1 MKLFLKTFRMIGI
14 DKNYGFNFK
23 KGLNFISGPT
33 STGKTTIFEL
43 IDYALG
49 AKQHKSYIEVGQKC
63 TDIELEII
71 LDNTTY
77 KIKRRLFD
85 YKLPVLIEILDEANQ
100 KFLEYGIFD
109 VENSNNEKSLSSFLL
124 SKLGLSGV
132 KIASQNLSFRDLF
145 KYSYLKQIEIDN
157 EDILSSESNP
167 VLNNKRKSTFE
178 IIFNFYDQLLGEL
191 KAKLKESQEELKNE
205 TLRYE
210 GIETFLKTSNI
221 ENFESV
227 KLRRNEINQQI
238 IELKEL
244 LGDKSNHKS
253 EGISNPK
260 VQELNASVRLKKINL
275 KKYYDELNDKDEYI
289 GKLRLLSNQYESDI
303 AKLDATIMGIK
314 GINKY
319 EFLICP
325 NCMKPLETHQNGAN
339 CHLCGDNMDDIV
351 ENTLI
356 LKTEKKN
363 TVKKRNELEKH
374 ISYKVT
380 EKFELQKVIKNL
392 NDDINSDERILEEL
406 TEEYV
411 NPFIEE
417 ISLINMALGRYYKEL
432 DGLENS
438 LRFIKE
444 LNRLTLLLSDKEKEV
459 NRLKEQIKGK
469 ANLNDK
475 SSTLDMLSTR
485 FSSILKEFQFPKL
498 EKAYVNPKDYLP
510 YVRERKYNSLGS
522 LGAVT
527 LITMAYYLSIFVETE
542 EDIYNHLNLLMI
554 DTPRK
559 NLGTSSQNEEFQ
571 DEEIYNS
578 VIKYFISLDKTSSEE
593 MQLLII
599 NNGYPD
605 FLPKKD
611 IIVEFSSDGRV
622 GLIDDI

>member
-1 MKLFLKTFRMIGI
+1 MKLFLKTFRMIGS

-85 YKLPVLIEILDEANQ
+85 YKLPVLIEIFDEANQ
-100 KFLEYGIFD
+100 KFLEYGTFD
-109 VENSNNEKSLSSFLL
+109 VENSDNDKSLSSFLL
-124 SKLGLSGV
+124 SKLGLNGV
-132 KIASQNLSFRDLF
+132 KIANQNLSFRDLF

-157 EDILSSESNP
+157 EDILSSESNFM
-167 VLNNKRKSTFE
+167 LNNKRKSTFE

-227 KLRRNEINQQI
+227 KLRRYKINHKI
-238 IELKEL
+238 TELKEA
-244 LGDKSNHKS
+244 LGDKSNYKD
-253 EGISNPK
+253 EDVSNPK
-260 VQELNASVRLKKINL
+260 VRELNAHVRMKKVNL
-275 KKYYDELNDKDEYI
+275 KKLHDESNDKDEYI
-289 GKLRLLSNQYESDI
+289 GKLRLLLNQYSRDI
-303 AKLDATIMGIK
+303 EKLDATIMGIK
-314 GINKY
+314 EVNKY

-325 NCMKPLETHQNGAN
+325 NCMKPLEQHQDEAY
-339 CHLCGDNMDDIV
+339 CHLCGDDMDELV

-356 LKTEKKN
+356 LKTEKTN

-374 ISYKVT
+374 ILYEVT
-380 EKFELQKVIKNL
+380 QQNELQKAIKRL
-392 NDDINSDERILEEL
+392 NEDINSDERILEEL

-411 NPFIEE
+411 NPYIEE
-417 ISLINMALGRYYKEL
+417 ISFINMTLGRYYKEL
-432 DGLENS
+432 EGLENS

-459 NRLKEQIKGK
+459 NNLKEQIKEK
-469 ANLNDK
+469 SNLNDK
-475 SSTLDMLSTR
+475 SSTLDLLSAR
-485 FSSILKEFQFPKL
+485 FASILKEFQFPKL
-498 EKAYVNPKDYLP
+498 DRAYISQKDYLP

-527 LITMAYYLSIFVETE
+527 LITMAYYLSILVETE
-542 EDIYNHLNLLMI
+542 ENSYNHLNLLMI

-578 VIKYFISLDKTSSEE
+578 VIKYFISLDHDSSEDI
-593 MQLLII
+593 QLLII

-605 FLPKKD
+605 FLPKED
-611 IIVEFSSDGRV
+611 IIVEFSSDGRI

>member
-593 MQLLII
+593 M
-599 NNGYPD
+599 
-605 FLPKKD
+605 
-611 IIVEFSSDGRV
+611 
-622 GLIDDI
+622 

>member
-325 NCMKPLETHQNGAN
+325 NYMKPLETHQNGAN

>member
-1 MKLFLKTFRMIGI
+1 
-14 DKNYGFNFK
+14 
-23 KGLNFISGPT
+23 
-33 STGKTTIFEL
+33 
-43 IDYALG
+43 
-49 AKQHKSYIEVGQKC
+49 
-63 TDIELEII
+63 
-71 LDNTTY
+71 
-77 KIKRRLFD
+77 
-85 YKLPVLIEILDEANQ
+85 
-100 KFLEYGIFD
+100 
-109 VENSNNEKSLSSFLL
+109 
-124 SKLGLSGV
+124 
-132 KIASQNLSFRDLF
+132 
-145 KYSYLKQIEIDN
+145 
-157 EDILSSESNP
+157 
-167 VLNNKRKSTFE
+167 TFE

>member
-1 MKLFLKTFRMIGI
+1 
-14 DKNYGFNFK
+14 
-23 KGLNFISGPT
+23 
-33 STGKTTIFEL
+33 
-43 IDYALG
+43 
-49 AKQHKSYIEVGQKC
+49 
-63 TDIELEII
+63 
-71 LDNTTY
+71 
-77 KIKRRLFD
+77 
-85 YKLPVLIEILDEANQ
+85 
-100 KFLEYGIFD
+100 
-109 VENSNNEKSLSSFLL
+109 
-124 SKLGLSGV
+124 
-132 KIASQNLSFRDLF
+132 
-145 KYSYLKQIEIDN
+145 
-157 EDILSSESNP
+157 
-167 VLNNKRKSTFE
+167 
-178 IIFNFYDQLLGEL
+178 
-191 KAKLKESQEELKNE
+191 
-205 TLRYE
+205 
-210 GIETFLKTSNI
+210 
-221 ENFESV
+221 
-227 KLRRNEINQQI
+227 
-238 IELKEL
+238 
-244 LGDKSNHKS
+244 
-253 EGISNPK
+253 
-260 VQELNASVRLKKINL
+260 
-275 KKYYDELNDKDEYI
+275 
-289 GKLRLLSNQYESDI
+289 
-303 AKLDATIMGIK
+303 TIMGIK

-578 VIKYFISLDKTSSEE
+578 VIKYF
-593 MQLLII
+593 
-599 NNGYPD
+599 
-605 FLPKKD
+605 
-611 IIVEFSSDGRV
+611 
-622 GLIDDI
+622 

>member
-559 NLGTSSQNEEFQ
+559 NLGTSSQNE
-571 DEEIYNS
+571 
-578 VIKYFISLDKTSSEE
+578 
-593 MQLLII
+593 
-599 NNGYPD
+599 
-605 FLPKKD
+605 
-611 IIVEFSSDGRV
+611 
-622 GLIDDI
+622 

>member
-1 MKLFLKTFRMIGI
+1 M
-14 DKNYGFNFK
+14 
-23 KGLNFISGPT
+23 
-33 STGKTTIFEL
+33 
-43 IDYALG
+43 
-49 AKQHKSYIEVGQKC
+49 
-63 TDIELEII
+63 
-71 LDNTTY
+71 
-77 KIKRRLFD
+77 FD

-578 VIKYFISLDKTSSEE
+578 VIKYFISLDKT
-593 MQLLII
+593 
-599 NNGYPD
+599 
-605 FLPKKD
+605 
-611 IIVEFSSDGRV
+611 
-622 GLIDDI
+622 

>member
-1 MKLFLKTFRMIGI
+1 MIGI

>member
-14 DKNYGFNFK
+14 EKNYGFNFK

-85 YKLPVLIEILDEANQ
+85 YKLPVLIEIFDEANQ

-109 VENSNNEKSLSSFLL
+109 VENSDNEKSLSSFLL

-132 KIASQNLSFRDLF
+132 KIANQNLSFRDLF

-167 VLNNKRKSTFE
+167 MLNNKRKSTFE

-191 KAKLKESQEELKNE
+191 KSKLKESQEELKNE

-238 IELKEL
+238 IELKAL

-253 EGISNPK
+253 KGISNPK
-260 VQELNASVRLKKINL
+260 VQELNATVRLKKINL
-275 KKYYDELNDKDEYI
+275 KKHYDELNDMEEYI

-314 GINKY
+314 GVNKY

-325 NCMKPLETHQNGAN
+325 NCMKPLEKHQNKAN
-339 CHLCGDNMDDIV
+339 CHLCGDNMDEIV

-374 ISYKVT
+374 ISYEVT
-380 EKFELQKVIKNL
+380 EKINLQKVIKKL
-392 NDDINSDERILEEL
+392 NDNLNSDERTLEEL

-417 ISLINMALGRYYKEL
+417 ISLINMILGKYYKEL

-459 NRLKEQIKGK
+459 DRLKKQIKGK

-475 SSTLDMLSTR
+475 VSTFNLLSTR
-485 FSSILKEFQFPKL
+485 FSKILKEFQFPKL

-542 EDIYNHLNLLMI
+542 DDTYNHLNLLMI

-578 VIKYFISLDKTSSEE
+578 VIKYFISLGKTSSEE

-611 IIVEFSSDGRV
+611 LIVEFSSDGRV

>member
-33 STGKTTIFEL
+33 STGKTIIFEL

-275 KKYYDELNDKDEYI
+275 KKHYDELNDKDEYI

>member
-275 KKYYDELNDKDEYI
+275 KKHYDELNDKDEYI